1 MDATTLTRKGQV
13 TIPAHIRTRLGL
25 KHGDKVAFVE
35 EGDKIVLV
43 PVPSSV
49 ESAFGLL
56 KAKKSVTLEEMERA
70 IRRRAER

>member
-13 TIPAHIRTRLGL
+13 TIPAHIRARLGL
-25 KHGDKVAFVE
+25 KQGDKVAFVE
-35 EGDKIVLV
+35 EGGKIVLV

-56 KAKKSVTLEEMERA
+56 KAQKSVTLEEMERA
-70 IRRRAER
+70 VRRRAGK